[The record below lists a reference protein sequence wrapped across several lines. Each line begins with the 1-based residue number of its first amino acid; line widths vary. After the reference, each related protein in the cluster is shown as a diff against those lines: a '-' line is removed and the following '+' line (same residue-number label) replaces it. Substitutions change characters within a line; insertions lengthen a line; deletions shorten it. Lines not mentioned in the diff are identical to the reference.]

1 MKIVAGGVNGL
12 YLEEIHNKSIDNT
25 AWIKAAIA
33 YANGHPKMF
42 DDCWKNRIPLTF
54 YGRYD
59 SSAPVTTNILKT
71 FLDRKSPNFICK
83 LVPDIFHPKVIWWG
97 GYGAY
102 IGSANLTDN
111 GWVGNIEMGVFF
123 TQEELIENNLETELD
138 DFFEQVD
145 AKAHSLTQE
154 IYDELCDLES
164 KEISAKKARSNEKS
178 VFDKKRIIPRLL
190 PLQQIPP
197 KNSNE
202 RRRNSFL
209 KEWRDTLQILR
220 DIADR
225 VSAPSNQPV
234 WLPAATPKGVQAD
247 QFLHA
252 FYYNHVLQGK
262 RATHHE
268 LHEKNVK
275 NPESALQTAISW
287 WKGTARAPSWED
299 ANIRNSK
306 VVNDCLSIKKIQDI
320 TEDEFLEVCKNV
332 HALTD
337 HCLRVRNKTFG
348 LPDNQY
354 TEKLERIKI
363 LCHYL
368 WRQRTSNNRNV
379 IDVLRHTLYGG
390 KVEEVPDR
398 IWECISM
405 DEFKIPH
412 LGISSLGEIVGWALP
427 DTYPPRNG
435 RTSKAL
441 RALGYKVK
449 IHSE

>member
-1 MKIVAGGVNGL
+1 MRVVAGGVNGV
-12 YLEEIHNKSIDNT
+12 YLEEIHVNSVKNT
-25 AWIKAAIA
+25 VWVKAAIA
-33 YANGHPKMF
+33 YANGHPKIF
-42 DDCWKNRIPLTF
+42 DDCWKNGIPLIF

-59 SSAPVTTNILKT
+59 SSAPVSTNILKT
-71 FLDRKSPNFICK
+71 FLDRKSPNFTCK

-123 TQEELIENNLETELD
+123 SEEDIIENGLETELA

-145 AKAHSLTQE
+145 VRSHALTRE

-164 KEISAKKARSNEKS
+164 KEFNAKNARSNDKS
-178 VFDKKRIIPRLL
+178 VFDKKRIIPKLS
-190 PLQQIPP
+190 PLQQITPR
-197 KNSNE
+197 NSSE
-202 RRRNSFL
+202 RRKNSFL

-225 VSAPSNQPV
+225 VSDSSNQPV
-234 WLPAATPKGVQAD
+234 WLPAGTPRGVQAD

-252 FYYNHVLQGK
+252 YYYNHVLQGQ
-262 RATHHE
+262 RATHHQ
-268 LHEKNVK
+268 LHEKNCK
-275 NPESALQTAISW
+275 NPEIALKNAISW
-287 WKGTARAPSWED
+287 WRGTLTAPSWED
-299 ANIRNSK
+299 DNIRNSK
-306 VVNDCLSIKKIQDI
+306 VVKDNLCANKIKNLN
-320 TEDEFLEVCKNV
+320 EDEFLEACKNV

-337 HCLRVRNKTFG
+337 HCLRVRNSTLG
-348 LPDNQY
+348 LPANQY
-354 TEKLERIKI
+354 TEKKDRIII
-363 LCHYL
+363 LGQYL
-368 WRQRTSNNRNV
+368 WRQRTINNRSI
-379 IDVLRHTLYGG
+379 IDVLEHVLYGG
-390 KVEEVPDR
+390 GIEGVPDR
-398 IWECISM
+398 IWDSISLV
-405 DEFKIPH
+405 DFKIPH
-412 LGISSLGEIVGWALP
+412 LGVSTLGEMVGWALP